1 MASKTAE
8 LRELTDD
15 QLLERAESAKE
26 ELFNLRFQLA
36 TGQLDDSSSIKKTRH
51 EIARIATVMRE
62 RDIEAAQLAAMDAG
76 PDSPEMDAEARAPGT
91 EARDEPGTERER

>member
-1 MASKTAE
+1 MPSKAAE
-8 LRELTDD
+8 LRELTEE

-36 TGQLDDSSSIKKTRH
+36 TGQLDNPSRIRAVRH

-62 RDIEAAQLAAMDAG
+62 REIESQLVALLAAADEDAG
-76 PDSPEMDAEARAPGT
+76 T
-91 EARDEPGTERER
+91 ETEQ

>member
-8 LRELTDD
+8 LRELTDA

-36 TGQLDDSSSIKKTRH
+36 TGQLDDSSSIKKVRH
-51 EIARIATVMRE
+51 EIARIATVMRQ
-62 RDIEAAQLAAMDAG
+62 RDIEAAAIGAEVGAA
-76 PDSPEMDAEARAPGT
+76 GT
-91 EARDEPGTERER
+91 ESGTESER

>member
-8 LRELTDD
+8 LRELTDA

-36 TGQLDDSSSIKKTRH
+36 TGQLDDSSSIKKVRH
-51 EIARIATVMRE
+51 EIARIATVMRQ
-62 RDIEAAQLAAMDAG
+62 RDFEAATT
-76 PDSPEMDAEARAPGT
+76 DAEAGVVGT
-91 EARDEPGTERER
+91 EPGTESER

>member
-8 LRELTDD
+8 LRELTDA

-36 TGQLDDSSSIKKTRH
+36 TGQLDDSSSIKKVRH
-51 EIARIATVMRE
+51 EIARIATVMRQ
-62 RDIEAAQLAAMDAG
+62 RDFEAAAT
-76 PDSPEMDAEARAPGT
+76 DAEAGAAGT
-91 EARDEPGTERER
+91 ESGTESQR